1 MTTLTFLHFLGH
13 SATIAGV
20 PGCVLPREQK
30 RRATALR
37 ISRCA
42 QRLTEERGLD
52 GFTMDDLAE
61 EAGVS
66 RRTLFNYFA
75 GKVDAVLGP
84 APVFDESSCALFVS
98 GGPTGRLVDDCA
110 VLAHDVLAAPD
121 LALDREDLER
131 GQRLMV
137 ATPRLL
143 LTVHE
148 RFEQVTASLG
158 DLVTQRAGVDLD
170 QASVRLLVRLFA
182 TVLEASLAAYL
193 AGDDRPL
200 TEIFDETL
208 RNARDLL
215 T

>member
-1 MTTLTFLHFLGH
+1 M
-13 SATIAGV
+13 

-52 GFTMDDLAE
+52 GFTMEDLAE
-61 EAGVS
+61 DAGVS

-84 APVFDESSCALFVS
+84 PPVFRDSSRALFLA
-98 GGPTGRLVDDCA
+98 GGPTGHLIDDCA
-110 VLAHDVLAAPD
+110 VLAHDVLTEPD
-121 LALDREDLER
+121 LGLDREDLER
-131 GQRLMV
+131 GHRLIV

-143 LTVHE
+143 VTVHE
-148 RFEQVTASLG
+148 RFEEVTASLG
-158 DLVTQRAGVDLD
+158 ELVSLREGVDLD
-170 QASVRLLVRLFA
+170 QPAVRLLIRLLA
-182 TVLEASLAAYL
+182 TVFEASLATYL
-193 AGDDRPL
+193 AGDDRPM

-208 RNARDLL
+208 RTARDLL
-215 T
+215 A